1 MTIRY
6 PSGQQPP
13 NAGRA
18 GQPIVAPHSSS
29 FAKRGM
35 SLEKEIND
43 ANRYY
48 LATEQAVIYKKPTPI
63 QLVKID
69 YPKRS
74 AAVVKEAYFKRPS
87 TTDYNGVYQGYYV
100 DFDAKETRGKL
111 SFPLKNFHQH
121 QVDHFRRCLAQGGVC
136 FAFIRFTTLG
146 LTYLLPASDLIA
158 FWDQQGRGGR
168 KSVPL
173 TTIKDRGFRV
183 KTGLNP
189 VLDYL
194 PALDQLIAANQAKG
208 ADHE

>member
-63 QLVKID
+63 QLVKVD

-100 DFDAKETRGKL
+100 DFDAKETRG
-111 SFPLKNFHQH
+111 NFLFHSRTSTNTRLTT
-121 QVDHFRRCLAQGGVC
+121 FGGAWPRGASV
-136 FAFIRFTTLG
+136 
-146 LTYLLPASDLIA
+146 LPS
-158 FWDQQGRGGR
+158 
-168 KSVPL
+168 SVLPPL
-173 TTIKDRGFRV
+173 T
-183 KTGLNP
+183 
-189 VLDYL
+189 
-194 PALDQLIAANQAKG
+194 
-208 ADHE
+208 